1 MSIQKV
7 FDQGRSGLATNQKG
21 LSVTSHNI
29 SNVNTDGYSRQRV
42 DVENIDPTDLGAGRV
57 GGGARVRSIARS
69 HSDFVSRR
77 LEKEGTDLHRARATT
92 GIYSQIE
99 NIFTNDSEQGLSKT
113 MSGFFN
119 EVRSLS
125 TDPTSM
131 PMRSAVV
138 ESANNV
144 ARDFN
149 RLNKALDDVRVDLD
163 NRVEGTV
170 MRVNGL
176 TQRIA
181 DLNQRIMGIEGSQGV
196 ANDERDRRDLALR
209 ELSGLVDIQVSTIEN
224 GGVNVAS
231 GRIGTLVSGIDN
243 TEIAALRTQTEDF
256 PDAMMVGVKTA
267 SNGVRDVSEYV
278 KGGELGAY
286 LNTRDEFLAGLKS
299 DVNQMAGT
307 FASNVN
313 QVNAS
318 GFDGRGDKGG
328 GIFDFDT
335 GAVGAGT
342 IKVSDELRLNP
353 NLLAGAMKQG
363 AAGDNSVLL
372 QMADL
377 ESKAIVGGEKT
388 LLDFNSEIVGRVGI
402 ETRSANEALET
413 QEGIYAQLENLR
425 EEESGVSLD
434 EEAMNMIKYQKAFD
448 ASAKVIQ
455 VADSMLETVLNL
467 KRF

>member
-1 MSIQKV
+1 
-7 FDQGRSGLATNQKG
+7 
-21 LSVTSHNI
+21 
-29 SNVNTDGYSRQRV
+29 
-42 DVENIDPTDLGAGRV
+42 
-57 GGGARVRSIARS
+57 
-69 HSDFVSRR
+69 
-77 LEKEGTDLHRARATT
+77 
-92 GIYSQIE
+92 
-99 NIFTNDSEQGLSKT
+99 
-113 MSGFFN
+113 
-119 EVRSLS
+119 
-125 TDPTSM
+125 
-131 PMRSAVV
+131 
-138 ESANNV
+138 
-144 ARDFN
+144 
-149 RLNKALDDVRVDLD
+149 
-163 NRVEGTV
+163 